1 MDEKDEIEAPPPSLN
16 RIRELEIANKR
27 VNMKRA
33 AYHHT
38 VKHTII
44 EWTLVRSLAWS
55 ERIIVVVAAIL
66 FLMNKEYAFLT
77 ASGIGFML
85 FSLVFLGPVYGI
97 LMFLTALLTYR
108 VLKRMN
114 RYPKN
119 SKEFRR
125 VIYPVYVGWIPLI
138 YFLSYHAMNFYYE
151 VVKSVPAWESLKE
164 LLAKWNLWK

>member
-1 MDEKDEIEAPPPSLN
+1 MDEKDEIEALPPSLN

-33 AYHHT
+33 AHHHT

-66 FLMNKEYAFLT
+66 FLMSKEYEFLT
-77 ASGIGFML
+77 FSGVGFML
-85 FSLVFLGPVYGI
+85 FSLIILGPVYGI
-97 LMFLTALLTYR
+97 LMFLTALLVYR
-108 VLKRMN
+108 LLKN
-114 RYPKN
+114 TDHYPKN

-125 VIYPVYVGWIPLI
+125 VIYPVYVGWIPFV
-138 YFLSYHAMNFYYE
+138 YFLSHHAMSFYYE

-164 LLAKWNLWK
+164 LLARWNFWK

>member
-1 MDEKDEIEAPPPSLN
+1 MEENEIEDPPPPSPN
-16 RIRELEIANKR
+16 RIRDLEIANKR

-66 FLMNKEYAFLT
+66 FFMSKEYEFLT

-85 FSLVFLGPVYGI
+85 VSLIFLGPVYGI

-108 VLKRMN
+108 VLKKMN
-114 RYPKN
+114 AYPKN

-125 VIYPVYVGWIPLI
+125 VIYPVYIGWIPFI

-151 VVKSVPAWESLKE
+151 VVKSVPAWETLKE
-164 LLAKWNLWK
+164 LVARWNVWK